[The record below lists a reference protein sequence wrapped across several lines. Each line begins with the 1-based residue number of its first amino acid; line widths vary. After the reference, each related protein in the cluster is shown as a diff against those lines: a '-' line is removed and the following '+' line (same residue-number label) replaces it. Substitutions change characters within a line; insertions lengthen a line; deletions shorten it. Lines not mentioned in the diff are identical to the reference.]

1 MLNTNHTYQRKT
13 IAQWLEAYEKG
24 FNEDNL
30 VEEAGWICWQNEVS
44 DLVARMPMMYET
56 VKLIADS
63 GKFDVNAFYVRLK
76 EVSYFSANDIVYAN
90 VIISQELNQLPVLVL
105 TPDINGVSELFL
117 INNKHKVVGTMEEMK
132 AAIVENF

>member
-63 GKFDVNAFYVRLK
+63 GKFDVNSFYVRLK

>member
-24 FNEDNL
+24 FNESNL

-44 DLVARMPMMYET
+44 DLVARMPIMYET

-132 AAIVENF
+132 TAIAENF

>member
-24 FNEDNL
+24 FNESNL

-132 AAIVENF
+132 TAIVENF

>member
-24 FNEDNL
+24 FDEKNL

-44 DLVARMPMMYET
+44 DLVTRMPMMYET

-132 AAIVENF
+132 VAIVENF

>member
-24 FNEDNL
+24 FDENNL

-132 AAIVENF
+132 VAIVENF

>member
-24 FNEDNL
+24 FNENNL

-44 DLVARMPMMYET
+44 DLVSRMPMMYET

>member
-24 FNEDNL
+24 FNESNL

-90 VIISQELNQLPVLVL
+90 VIISQKLNQLPVLVL

-132 AAIVENF
+132 TAIAENF

>member
-24 FNEDNL
+24 FDENNL

-44 DLVARMPMMYET
+44 DLVVRMPMMYET

-132 AAIVENF
+132 VAIVENF